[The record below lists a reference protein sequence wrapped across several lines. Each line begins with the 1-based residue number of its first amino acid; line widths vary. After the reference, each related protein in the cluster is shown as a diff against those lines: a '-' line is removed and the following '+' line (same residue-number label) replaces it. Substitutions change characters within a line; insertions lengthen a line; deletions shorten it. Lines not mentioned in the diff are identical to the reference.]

1 MKVDLHNNSK
11 RQNSMDKTLNITKIM
26 NTRVVAI
33 APQTNLVEVEQIF
46 RQYPHDFIPV
56 QYQRQLVGAIERND
70 FMHMLNDLKEQGMQ
84 SGGALAA
91 RSVESIINQNIIQL
105 STDNTIEEAIEIFDT
120 GLYNAIPVVN
130 AQQKLV
136 GIITPQDL
144 AEHVSDNVTMS
155 CASRGNWK

>member
-1 MKVDLHNNSK
+1 MN
-11 RQNSMDKTLNITKIM
+11 KTSNITQVM
-26 NTRVVAI
+26 NAHVIAI

-56 QYQRQLVGAIERND
+56 QHGRQLVGAVERSD
-70 FMHMLNDLKEQGMQ
+70 FMRTVNELKAQGMQ
-84 SGGALAA
+84 TGSALAA
-91 RSVESIINQNIIQL
+91 RSIESVINKNVIQL
-105 STDNTIEEAIEIFDT
+105 SVDNTVEEAIEIFDI
-120 GLYNAIPVVN
+120 GLYNAIPIVN
-130 AQQKLV
+130 EQHKLV